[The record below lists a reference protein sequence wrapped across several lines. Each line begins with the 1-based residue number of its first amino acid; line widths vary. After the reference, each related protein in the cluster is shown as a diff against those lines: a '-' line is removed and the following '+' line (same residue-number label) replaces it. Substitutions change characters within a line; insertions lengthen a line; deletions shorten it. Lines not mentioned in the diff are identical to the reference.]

1 MFLVKKISVVIVVL
15 ICFLACSQESF
26 IKLQKKAQEQEN
38 DGSKRPSYVDSDY
51 EVFSETI
58 FLQNMVYQ
66 PIEER
71 NAFFQLTKDGDD
83 SFNPETSVIL
93 LNEPSD
99 NNEKNPPLYQ
109 NDPNNNANNEKNPPL
124 YQNDPNNNANNE
136 KNPPLYQND
145 PNNNANN
152 EKSPFLYKPKRKAKN
167 PKLIEYSQQDFY
179 PLKNGDIMMS
189 KEGDQWLI
197 EIKSKAL
204 KRFLKDQNDKD
215 RQIQT
220 FTFNDTKTQIAQF
233 KGKISSYVYTTND
246 SDLSL
251 RPFYESFLLEKKSD
265 DLYMVDKA
273 LDAIEVSK
281 CQMVLKKHSTDKLDS
296 QHKAISIDLDFKK
309 ERFKSDTELFLEC
322 QS

>member
-1 MFLVKKISVVIVVL
+1 MFLVKKISVVVVVL
-15 ICFLACSQESF
+15 ICFLACSQERF

-66 PIEER
+66 PMEER
-71 NAFFQLTKDGDD
+71 DSFAQLTKDEND

-99 NNEKNPPLYQ
+99 NDTKNPPLYQ
-109 NDPNNNANNEKNPPL
+109 NESNTNTANNDTKN
-124 YQNDPNNNANNE
+124 
-136 KNPPLYQND
+136 
-145 PNNNANN
+145 
-152 EKSPFLYKPKRKAKN
+152 PFLYKPKRKTKD
-167 PKLIEYSQQDFY
+167 PKLIEYSQQNFY
-179 PLKNGDIMMS
+179 PLKDGDIMIS

-265 DLYMVDKA
+265 DLYTIGAIGDKA
-273 LDAIEVSK
+273 LDAIEISK

>member
-1 MFLVKKISVVIVVL
+1 MFLVKKIGVVIMILV
-15 ICFLACSQESF
+15 CFLACSQESF
-26 IKLQKKAQEQEN
+26 IKMQKKAQEQEN

-71 NAFFQLTKDGDD
+71 NAFFQLTNDEDNDPK
-83 SFNPETSVIL
+83 ETPLIL

-99 NNEKNPPLYQ
+99 NNEKNPPLY
-109 NDPNNNANNEKNPPL
+109 PNESDNNTNNANNDTKN
-124 YQNDPNNNANNE
+124 
-136 KNPPLYQND
+136 
-145 PNNNANN
+145 
-152 EKSPFLYKPKRKAKN
+152 PFLYKPKRKAKN
-167 PKLIEYSQQDFY
+167 PKLIEYSQQNFY
-179 PLKNGDIMMS
+179 PLKDGDIVMS

-197 EIKSKAL
+197 EIQSKAL

-233 KGKISSYVYTTND
+233 KGKISSYVYTTNN

-265 DLYMVDKA
+265 NVYTIVDKA
-273 LDAIEVSK
+273 LDAIEISK

>member
-1 MFLVKKISVVIVVL
+1 MFLVKKIGVVVVVL
-15 ICFLACSQESF
+15 IGFLACSQERF
-26 IKLQKKAQEQEN
+26 IQLQKKAQEQEN

-58 FLQNMVYQ
+58 FLQNMVHQ
-66 PIEER
+66 PIKER
-71 NAFFQLTKDGDD
+71 DAFVQPTKDGDD

-93 LNEPSD
+93 LDEPSD
-99 NNEKNPPLYQ
+99 NDTKNPPLNQ
-109 NDPNNNANNEKNPPL
+109 NESNNNTANNDIKN
-124 YQNDPNNNANNE
+124 
-136 KNPPLYQND
+136 
-145 PNNNANN
+145 
-152 EKSPFLYKPKRKAKN
+152 PFLYKPKRKTKD
-167 PKLIEYSQQDFY
+167 PKLIEYSQQNFY
-179 PLKNGDIMMS
+179 PLKNGDIVMS

-233 KGKISSYVYTTND
+233 KGKISSYVYTTNN
-246 SDLSL
+246 SNLSL

-265 DLYMVDKA
+265 DFYTIGAIGDKA
-273 LDAIEVSK
+273 LDAIEIQK

>member
-1 MFLVKKISVVIVVL
+1 MFLVKKISVVIMIL
-15 ICFLACSQESF
+15 ICFLACSQERF
-26 IKLQKKAQEQEN
+26 IQLQKKAQEQEN

-58 FLQNMVYQ
+58 FLQNMVHQ
-66 PIEER
+66 PIKER
-71 NAFFQLTKDGDD
+71 DAFAQLTKDEDN

-99 NNEKNPPLYQ
+99 DDTKNPPLYQ
-109 NDPNNNANNEKNPPL
+109 NESNTNTANNDVKN
-124 YQNDPNNNANNE
+124 
-136 KNPPLYQND
+136 
-145 PNNNANN
+145 
-152 EKSPFLYKPKRKAKN
+152 PFLYKPKRKTKD
-167 PKLIEYSQQDFY
+167 PKLIEYSQQNFY
-179 PLKNGDIMMS
+179 PLKDGDIMMS

-197 EIKSKAL
+197 EIQSKAL

-233 KGKISSYVYTTND
+233 KGKISSYVYTTNN

-265 DLYMVDKA
+265 DFYTIGAIGDKA
-273 LDAIEVSK
+273 LDAIEISK

>member
-1 MFLVKKISVVIVVL
+1 MFLVKKIGVVIMILV
-15 ICFLACSQESF
+15 CFLACSQESF
-26 IKLQKKAQEQEN
+26 IKMQKKAQEQEN

-71 NAFFQLTKDGDD
+71 NAFFQLTKDEDN
-83 SFNPETSVIL
+83 SFNHENSVIL

-99 NNEKNPPLYQ
+99 NNEKNPPSYP
-109 NDPNNNANNEKNPPL
+109 NDPNNN
-124 YQNDPNNNANNE
+124 DNNANNSQ
-136 KNPPLYQND
+136 KN
-145 PNNNANN
+145 
-152 EKSPFLYKPKRKAKN
+152 PFLYKPKRKTKN

-179 PLKNGDIMMS
+179 PLKNGDIIMS

-197 EIKSKAL
+197 EIQSKAL

-265 DLYMVDKA
+265 NVYTIENKA
-273 LDAIEVSK
+273 LDTMEISK

-309 ERFKSDTELFLEC
+309 EHFKSDTELFLEC

>member
-1 MFLVKKISVVIVVL
+1 MFLVKKIGVVVVVL

-26 IKLQKKAQEQEN
+26 IKMQKKAQEQEN

-66 PIEER
+66 PTEER
-71 NAFFQLTKDGDD
+71 DSFAQLTKDEDN

-99 NNEKNPPLYQ
+99 NDTKNPPLYQ
-109 NDPNNNANNEKNPPL
+109 NEFHNNNTANNDTKN
-124 YQNDPNNNANNE
+124 
-136 KNPPLYQND
+136 
-145 PNNNANN
+145 
-152 EKSPFLYKPKRKAKN
+152 PFLYKPKRKAKN
-167 PKLIEYSQQDFY
+167 PKLIEYSQQNFY
-179 PLKNGDIMMS
+179 PLKDGDIIMS

-265 DLYMVDKA
+265 DLYTIGDKA
-273 LDAIEVSK
+273 LDAIEISK

>member
-1 MFLVKKISVVIVVL
+1 MFLVKKIGVVVVVL
-15 ICFLACSQESF
+15 ICFLACSQERF

-71 NAFFQLTKDGDD
+71 DSFAQLTKDGDD

-93 LNEPSD
+93 LNEPND
-99 NNEKNPPLYQ
+99 NDAKNPPLYQ
-109 NDPNNNANNEKNPPL
+109 NESNNNTANNDTKN
-124 YQNDPNNNANNE
+124 
-136 KNPPLYQND
+136 
-145 PNNNANN
+145 
-152 EKSPFLYKPKRKAKN
+152 PFLYKPKRKTKD
-167 PKLIEYSQQDFY
+167 PKLIEYSQQNFY
-179 PLKNGDIMMS
+179 PLKDGDIMMS

-233 KGKISSYVYTTND
+233 KGKISSYVYTTNN

-265 DLYMVDKA
+265 NLYTIGDKA
-273 LDAIEVSK
+273 LDAIEISK

>member
-1 MFLVKKISVVIVVL
+1 MFLVKKISVVIMIL
-15 ICFLACSQESF
+15 ICFLACSQERF

-71 NAFFQLTKDGDD
+71 NAFFQLTKDEDD

-99 NNEKNPPLYQ
+99 NDTKNPPLNQ
-109 NDPNNNANNEKNPPL
+109 NESNTNTANNDTKN
-124 YQNDPNNNANNE
+124 
-136 KNPPLYQND
+136 
-145 PNNNANN
+145 
-152 EKSPFLYKPKRKAKN
+152 PFLYKPKRKAKN
-167 PKLIEYSQQDFY
+167 PKLIEYSQQNFY
-179 PLKNGDIMMS
+179 PLKNGDIIMS
-189 KEGDQWLI
+189 KEGDQWLV

-265 DLYMVDKA
+265 DFYTIGAIGDKT
-273 LDAIEVSK
+273 LDTIEISK
-281 CQMVLKKHSTDKLDS
+281 CQMVLKKHSIDKLDS

>member
-1 MFLVKKISVVIVVL
+1 MFLVKKIGVVVVVL
-15 ICFLACSQESF
+15 IGFLACSQERF
-26 IKLQKKAQEQEN
+26 IQLQKKAQEQEN

-58 FLQNMVYQ
+58 FLQSMVHQ
-66 PIEER
+66 PIKER
-71 NAFFQLTKDGDD
+71 DAFAQPTKDGDD

-93 LNEPSD
+93 LDEPSD
-99 NNEKNPPLYQ
+99 NDTKNPPLNQ
-109 NDPNNNANNEKNPPL
+109 NESSNNTASNDTKN
-124 YQNDPNNNANNE
+124 
-136 KNPPLYQND
+136 
-145 PNNNANN
+145 
-152 EKSPFLYKPKRKAKN
+152 PFLYKPKRKTKD
-167 PKLIEYSQQDFY
+167 PKLIEYSQQNFY
-179 PLKNGDIMMS
+179 PLKDGDIVMS

-204 KRFLKDQNDKD
+204 KRFLKDQNNKD

-233 KGKISSYVYTTND
+233 KGKISSYVYTTNN
-246 SDLSL
+246 SNLSL

-265 DLYMVDKA
+265 DFYTIGAIGDKA
-273 LDAIEVSK
+273 LDAIEIHK

>member
-1 MFLVKKISVVIVVL
+1 MFLVKKIGVVVVVL
-15 ICFLACSQESF
+15 IGFLACSQERF
-26 IKLQKKAQEQEN
+26 IQLQKKAQEQEN

-58 FLQNMVYQ
+58 FLQNMVHQ
-66 PIEER
+66 PTEER
-71 NAFFQLTKDGDD
+71 DAFAQLAKDEGD

-99 NNEKNPPLYQ
+99 NDTKNPPLNQ
-109 NDPNNNANNEKNPPL
+109 NEPNTNTINNDAKN
-124 YQNDPNNNANNE
+124 
-136 KNPPLYQND
+136 
-145 PNNNANN
+145 
-152 EKSPFLYKPKRKAKN
+152 PFLYKPKRKTKD
-167 PKLIEYSQQDFY
+167 PKLIEYSQQNFY
-179 PLKNGDIMMS
+179 SLKDGDIMMS

-197 EIKSKAL
+197 EIQSKAL

-233 KGKISSYVYTTND
+233 KGKISSYVYTTNN

-265 DLYMVDKA
+265 NVYTIENKA
-273 LDAIEVSK
+273 LDTMEISK

>member
-1 MFLVKKISVVIVVL
+1 MFLVKKIGVVVVVL
-15 ICFLACSQESF
+15 IGFLACSQERF
-26 IKLQKKAQEQEN
+26 IQLQKKAQEQEN

-58 FLQNMVYQ
+58 FLQNMVHHPIKERDAFAQ
-66 PIEER
+66 P
-71 NAFFQLTKDGDD
+71 TKDEDD
-83 SFNPETSVIL
+83 SFNSETSVIL
-93 LNEPSD
+93 LDEPSD
-99 NNEKNPPLYQ
+99 NDTKNPPLNQ
-109 NDPNNNANNEKNPPL
+109 NESNNNTANNDTKN
-124 YQNDPNNNANNE
+124 
-136 KNPPLYQND
+136 
-145 PNNNANN
+145 
-152 EKSPFLYKPKRKAKN
+152 PFLYKPKRKTKD
-167 PKLIEYSQQDFY
+167 PKLIEYSQQNFY
-179 PLKNGDIMMS
+179 PLKDGDIMMS

-233 KGKISSYVYTTND
+233 KGKISSYVYTTNN
-246 SDLSL
+246 SNLSL

-265 DLYMVDKA
+265 DLYMIGAIGDKA
-273 LDAIEVSK
+273 LDAIEIQK

>member
-1 MFLVKKISVVIVVL
+1 MFLVKKIGVVVVVL
-15 ICFLACSQESF
+15 IGFLACSQERF
-26 IKLQKKAQEQEN
+26 IQLQKKAQEQEN

-66 PIEER
+66 PIKER
-71 NAFFQLTKDGDD
+71 DAFAQLTKDEDD

-99 NNEKNPPLYQ
+99 NDTKNPPLNQ
-109 NDPNNNANNEKNPPL
+109 NESNNNTANNDTKN
-124 YQNDPNNNANNE
+124 
-136 KNPPLYQND
+136 
-145 PNNNANN
+145 
-152 EKSPFLYKPKRKAKN
+152 PFLYKPKRKTKD
-167 PKLIEYSQQDFY
+167 PKLIEYSQQNFY
-179 PLKNGDIMMS
+179 PLKDGDIMMI

-233 KGKISSYVYTTND
+233 KGKISSYVYTTNN
-246 SDLSL
+246 SNLSL

-265 DLYMVDKA
+265 DLYTIGGKA
-273 LDAIEVSK
+273 LDAIEIQK

>member
-1 MFLVKKISVVIVVL
+1 MFLVKKIGVVIMIL

-26 IKLQKKAQEQEN
+26 IKMQKKAQEQEN

-58 FLQNMVYQ
+58 FLQNMVHQ

-71 NAFFQLTKDGDD
+71 SAFAQLTQDKDD
-83 SFNPETSVIL
+83 SFNPETPVIL
-93 LNEPSD
+93 LNEPSG
-99 NNEKNPPLYQ
+99 NNTKNPPLNP
-109 NDPNNNANNEKNPPL
+109 NDPDNNTAHNDTKN
-124 YQNDPNNNANNE
+124 
-136 KNPPLYQND
+136 
-145 PNNNANN
+145 
-152 EKSPFLYKPKRKAKN
+152 PFLYKPKRKTKD
-167 PKLIEYSQQDFY
+167 PKLIEYSQQNFY
-179 PLKNGDIMMS
+179 PLKDGDIIMS

-265 DLYMVDKA
+265 NVYTIENKA
-273 LDAIEVSK
+273 LDTMEISK

>member
-1 MFLVKKISVVIVVL
+1 MFLVKKISVVIMIL
-15 ICFLACSQESF
+15 ICFLACSQERF

-38 DGSKRPSYVDSDY
+38 DGSKRPSYVDLDY

-71 NAFFQLTKDGDD
+71 NALAQLTKDEDN

-99 NNEKNPPLYQ
+99 NNEKNPPLY
-109 NDPNNNANNEKNPPL
+109 P
-124 YQNDPNNNANNE
+124 
-136 KNPPLYQND
+136 ND

-179 PLKNGDIMMS
+179 PLKDGDIMMS
-189 KEGDQWLI
+189 KEGDQWLV

-265 DLYMVDKA
+265 NVYTIGDKA
-273 LDAIEVSK
+273 LDTIEISK

>member
-1 MFLVKKISVVIVVL
+1 MFLVKKIGVVIVVL
-15 ICFLACSQESF
+15 IGFLACSQERF
-26 IKLQKKAQEQEN
+26 IQLQKKAQEQEN
-38 DGSKRPSYVDSDY
+38 DGSQRPSYVDSDY

-58 FLQNMVYQ
+58 FLQNMVHQ
-66 PIEER
+66 PIKER
-71 NAFFQLTKDGDD
+71 DAFAQLTKDGDD

-93 LNEPSD
+93 LDEPSD
-99 NNEKNPPLYQ
+99 NDTKSPPLNQ
-109 NDPNNNANNEKNPPL
+109 NESNNNTANNDTKN
-124 YQNDPNNNANNE
+124 
-136 KNPPLYQND
+136 
-145 PNNNANN
+145 
-152 EKSPFLYKPKRKAKN
+152 PFLYKPKRKTKD
-167 PKLIEYSQQDFY
+167 PKLIEYSQQNFY
-179 PLKNGDIMMS
+179 PLKDGDIMMS

-233 KGKISSYVYTTND
+233 KGKISSYVYTTNN

-251 RPFYESFLLEKKSD
+251 RPFYESFPLEKKSD
-265 DLYMVDKA
+265 DLYTMIGDKA
-273 LDAIEVSK
+273 LDAIEIQK

>member
-1 MFLVKKISVVIVVL
+1 MVL
-15 ICFLACSQESF
+15 IGFLACSQERF
-26 IKLQKKAQEQEN
+26 IQLQKKAQEQEN

-58 FLQNMVYQ
+58 FLQNMVHQ
-66 PIEER
+66 PIKER
-71 NAFFQLTKDGDD
+71 DAFIQPTKDGDD
-83 SFNPETSVIL
+83 SFNSETSVIL
-93 LNEPSD
+93 LDEPSD
-99 NNEKNPPLYQ
+99 NDTKNLPLNQNES
-109 NDPNNNANNEKNPPL
+109 NNNTANNDVKN
-124 YQNDPNNNANNE
+124 
-136 KNPPLYQND
+136 
-145 PNNNANN
+145 
-152 EKSPFLYKPKRKAKN
+152 PFLYKPKRKTKD
-167 PKLIEYSQQDFY
+167 PKLIEYSQQNFY
-179 PLKNGDIMMS
+179 PLKDGDIVMS

-233 KGKISSYVYTTND
+233 KGKISSYVYTTNN
-246 SDLSL
+246 SNLSL

-265 DLYMVDKA
+265 DLYMIGAIGDKA
-273 LDAIEVSK
+273 LDAIEIQK

>member
-1 MFLVKKISVVIVVL
+1 MFLVKKMVIAIVVL
-15 ICFLACSQESF
+15 CFLACSQEGF

-58 FLQNMVYQ
+58 FLKNMVYHHAH
-66 PIEER
+66 PTNET
-71 NAFFQLTKDGDD
+71 NAFAQLINDEDNDPK
-83 SFNPETSVIL
+83 ETPLIL
-93 LNEPSD
+93 LNEPND
-99 NNEKNPPLYQ
+99 NEKNPPLYQ
-109 NDPNNNANNEKNPPL
+109 NDPNNNANNEKNP
-124 YQNDPNNNANNE
+124 
-136 KNPPLYQND
+136 
-145 PNNNANN
+145 
-152 EKSPFLYKPKRKAKN
+152 FLYKPKKETKN
-167 PKLIEYSQQDFY
+167 PRLIEYSQQNFY
-179 PLKNGDIMMS
+179 PLKNGDIALNRD
-189 KEGDQWLI
+189 GDQFLI

-220 FTFNDTKTQIAQF
+220 FAFNDTKTQIAQF
-233 KGKISSYVYTTND
+233 KGKISSYVYTTNN

-265 DLYMVDKA
+265 DLYMTDKA

-322 QS
+322 LKES

>member
-1 MFLVKKISVVIVVL
+1 MVL
-15 ICFLACSQESF
+15 IGFLACSQERF
-26 IKLQKKAQEQEN
+26 IQLQKKAQEQEN
-38 DGSKRPSYVDSDY
+38 DGSQRPSYVDSDY

-58 FLQNMVYQ
+58 FLQNMVHQ

-71 NAFFQLTKDGDD
+71 NAFAQLTKDGDD

-99 NNEKNPPLYQ
+99 NDAKNPPLNQ
-109 NDPNNNANNEKNPPL
+109 NESNTNTANNDTKN
-124 YQNDPNNNANNE
+124 
-136 KNPPLYQND
+136 
-145 PNNNANN
+145 
-152 EKSPFLYKPKRKAKN
+152 PFLYKPKRKTKN

-265 DLYMVDKA
+265 DLYTIGDKA
-273 LDAIEVSK
+273 LDTIEVSK

-322 QS
+322 LKES

>member
-1 MFLVKKISVVIVVL
+1 MFLVKKISVVIMIL
-15 ICFLACSQESF
+15 ICFLACSQERF
-26 IKLQKKAQEQEN
+26 IQLQKKAQEQEN

-71 NAFFQLTKDGDD
+71 NAFFQLTKDEDD

-109 NDPNNNANNEKNPPL
+109 NDPNNNANNEK
-124 YQNDPNNNANNE
+124 
-136 KNPPLYQND
+136 
-145 PNNNANN
+145 
-152 EKSPFLYKPKRKAKN
+152 SPFLYKPKRKTKN
-167 PKLIEYSQQDFY
+167 PKLIEYSQQNFY
-179 PLKNGDIMMS
+179 PLKNGDIIMS
-189 KEGDQWLI
+189 KEGDQWLV
-197 EIKSKAL
+197 EIQSKAL

-265 DLYMVDKA
+265 DLYTIGDKA
-273 LDAIEVSK
+273 LDAIEISK

-322 QS
+322 LKES

>member
-1 MFLVKKISVVIVVL
+1 MFLVKKIGVVIMILV
-15 ICFLACSQESF
+15 CFLACSQESF

-38 DGSKRPSYVDSDY
+38 DGSQRPSYVDSDY

-71 NAFFQLTKDGDD
+71 NAFFQLTKDEDN

-99 NNEKNPPLYQ
+99 NDTKNPPLYQ
-109 NDPNNNANNEKNPPL
+109 NESNNNTANNDTKN
-124 YQNDPNNNANNE
+124 
-136 KNPPLYQND
+136 
-145 PNNNANN
+145 
-152 EKSPFLYKPKRKAKN
+152 PFLYKPKRKAKD
-167 PKLIEYSQQDFY
+167 PKLIEYSQQNFY
-179 PLKNGDIMMS
+179 PLKDGDIMMS

-197 EIKSKAL
+197 EIQSKAL

-265 DLYMVDKA
+265 DFYTIGAIGDKA
-273 LDAIEVSK
+273 LDAIEISK

>member
-1 MFLVKKISVVIVVL
+1 MFLVKKIGVVVVVL
-15 ICFLACSQESF
+15 IGFLACSQERF
-26 IKLQKKAQEQEN
+26 IQLQKKAQEQEN

-58 FLQNMVYQ
+58 FLQNMVHQ
-66 PIEER
+66 PIKER
-71 NAFFQLTKDGDD
+71 DAFAQLTKDGDD

-93 LNEPSD
+93 LDEPSD
-99 NNEKNPPLYQ
+99 NDTKNPPLNQ
-109 NDPNNNANNEKNPPL
+109 NESNNNTANNDTKN
-124 YQNDPNNNANNE
+124 
-136 KNPPLYQND
+136 
-145 PNNNANN
+145 
-152 EKSPFLYKPKRKAKN
+152 PFLYKPKRKTKD
-167 PKLIEYSQQDFY
+167 PKLIEYSQQNFY
-179 PLKNGDIMMS
+179 PLKDGDIVMS

-197 EIKSKAL
+197 KIKSKAL

-233 KGKISSYVYTTND
+233 KGKISSYVYTTNN
-246 SDLSL
+246 SNLSL

-265 DLYMVDKA
+265 DFYTIGAIGDKA
-273 LDAIEVSK
+273 LDAIEIQK

>member
-1 MFLVKKISVVIVVL
+1 MIL

-26 IKLQKKAQEQEN
+26 IKMQKKAQEQEN

-66 PIEER
+66 PTEER
-71 NAFFQLTKDGDD
+71 DSFAQLTKDEND

-99 NNEKNPPLYQ
+99 NNEKNPPLNQ
-109 NDPNNNANNEKNPPL
+109 NESNTNTANNDTKN
-124 YQNDPNNNANNE
+124 
-136 KNPPLYQND
+136 
-145 PNNNANN
+145 
-152 EKSPFLYKPKRKAKN
+152 PFLYKPKRKAKN

-179 PLKNGDIMMS
+179 PLKNGDIIMS

-197 EIKSKAL
+197 EIQSKAL

-233 KGKISSYVYTTND
+233 KGKISSYVYTTTN
-246 SDLSL
+246 SGLSL

-265 DLYMVDKA
+265 NVYTIENKA
-273 LDAIEVSK
+273 LDTMEISK

-309 ERFKSDTELFLEC
+309 EHFKSDTELFLEC

>member
-1 MFLVKKISVVIVVL
+1 MFLVKKIGVVVVVL
-15 ICFLACSQESF
+15 IGFLACSQERF
-26 IKLQKKAQEQEN
+26 IQLQKKAQEQEN

-58 FLQNMVYQ
+58 FLQNMVHQ
-66 PIEER
+66 PIKER
-71 NAFFQLTKDGDD
+71 DAFAQLTKDEDD

-99 NNEKNPPLYQ
+99 NDTKNPPL
-109 NDPNNNANNEKNPPL
+109 N
-124 YQNDPNNNANNE
+124 
-136 KNPPLYQND
+136 QND

-152 EKSPFLYKPKRKAKN
+152 EKSPFLYKPKRKTKD
-167 PKLIEYSQQDFY
+167 PKLIEYSQQNFY
-179 PLKNGDIMMS
+179 PLKDGDIIMS

-197 EIKSKAL
+197 KIKSKAL

-233 KGKISSYVYTTND
+233 KGKISSYVYTTSN

-265 DLYMVDKA
+265 DLYTIGDKA
-273 LDAIEVSK
+273 LDTIEIQK

-296 QHKAISIDLDFKK
+296 QHKVISIDLDFKK
-309 ERFKSDTELFLEC
+309 ERFKSDTGLFLEC

>member
-1 MFLVKKISVVIVVL
+1 MIL
-15 ICFLACSQESF
+15 ICFLACSQERF

-38 DGSKRPSYVDSDY
+38 DGSQRPSYVDSDY

-66 PIEER
+66 PTEER
-71 NAFFQLTKDGDD
+71 DTFAQLTKDEND

-99 NNEKNPPLYQ
+99 NDTKNPPLYQ
-109 NDPNNNANNEKNPPL
+109 NESHNNTANN
-124 YQNDPNNNANNE
+124 DT
-136 KNPPLYQND
+136 
-145 PNNNANN
+145 
-152 EKSPFLYKPKRKAKN
+152 KSPFLYKPKRKAKN
-167 PKLIEYSQQDFY
+167 PKLIEYSQQNFY
-179 PLKNGDIMMS
+179 PLKDGDIVMS

-265 DLYMVDKA
+265 DFYTIGAIGDKA
-273 LDAIEVSK
+273 LDAIEISK

>member
-1 MFLVKKISVVIVVL
+1 MFLVKKIGVVVVVL
-15 ICFLACSQESF
+15 IGFLACSQERF
-26 IKLQKKAQEQEN
+26 IQLQKKAQEQEN

-58 FLQNMVYQ
+58 FLQNMVHQ
-66 PIEER
+66 PIKER
-71 NAFFQLTKDGDD
+71 DAFIQLTKDEDD

-93 LNEPSD
+93 LDEPSD
-99 NNEKNPPLYQ
+99 NDTKNPPLNQ
-109 NDPNNNANNEKNPPL
+109 NESNNNTANNDTKN
-124 YQNDPNNNANNE
+124 
-136 KNPPLYQND
+136 
-145 PNNNANN
+145 
-152 EKSPFLYKPKRKAKN
+152 PFLYKPKRKTKD
-167 PKLIEYSQQDFY
+167 PKLIEYSQQNFY
-179 PLKNGDIMMS
+179 PLKDGDIVMS

-233 KGKISSYVYTTND
+233 KGKISSYVYTTNN
-246 SDLSL
+246 SNLSL

-265 DLYMVDKA
+265 DFYTMIGDKA
-273 LDAIEVSK
+273 LDAIEIHK

>member
-1 MFLVKKISVVIVVL
+1 MVL
-15 ICFLACSQESF
+15 IGFLACSQERF
-26 IKLQKKAQEQEN
+26 IQLQKKAQEQEN

-58 FLQNMVYQ
+58 FLQNMVHQ
-66 PIEER
+66 PIKER
-71 NAFFQLTKDGDD
+71 DAFAQLTKDGDD

-93 LNEPSD
+93 LDEPSD
-99 NNEKNPPLYQ
+99 NDTKNPPLNQ
-109 NDPNNNANNEKNPPL
+109 NESNNNTASNDVKN
-124 YQNDPNNNANNE
+124 
-136 KNPPLYQND
+136 
-145 PNNNANN
+145 
-152 EKSPFLYKPKRKAKN
+152 PFLYKPKRKTKD
-167 PKLIEYSQQDFY
+167 PKLIEYSQQNFY
-179 PLKNGDIMMS
+179 PLKDGDIMMS

-233 KGKISSYVYTTND
+233 KGKISSYVYTTNN

-265 DLYMVDKA
+265 DFYTIGAIGDKA
-273 LDAIEVSK
+273 LDAIEISK

-309 ERFKSDTELFLEC
+309 EHFKSDTELFLEC
-322 QS
+322 LKES

>member
-1 MFLVKKISVVIVVL
+1 MFLVKKIGVVIVVL
-15 ICFLACSQESF
+15 MCFLACSQERF
-26 IKLQKKAQEQEN
+26 IQLQKKAQEQEN

-66 PIEER
+66 PTEER
-71 NAFFQLTKDGDD
+71 DSFAQLTKNEDN

-99 NNEKNPPLYQ
+99 NNEKNPPLYP
-109 NDPNNNANNEKNPPL
+109 NDPHNNTNNANNDIKN
-124 YQNDPNNNANNE
+124 
-136 KNPPLYQND
+136 
-145 PNNNANN
+145 
-152 EKSPFLYKPKRKAKN
+152 PFLYKPKRKTKN

-179 PLKNGDIMMS
+179 PLKNGDIIMS
-189 KEGDQWLI
+189 KEGDQWLV

-273 LDAIEVSK
+273 LDAIEISK

>member
-1 MFLVKKISVVIVVL
+1 MFLVKKIGVVIMIL
-15 ICFLACSQESF
+15 IGFLACSQERF

-99 NNEKNPPLYQ
+99 NNKKNPPLYQ
-109 NDPNNNANNEKNPPL
+109 NDPHNNTANNDTKN
-124 YQNDPNNNANNE
+124 
-136 KNPPLYQND
+136 
-145 PNNNANN
+145 
-152 EKSPFLYKPKRKAKN
+152 PFLYKPKRKTKN
-167 PKLIEYSQQDFY
+167 PKLIEYSQQNFY
-179 PLKNGDIMMS
+179 PLKNGDIIMS
-189 KEGDQWLI
+189 KEGDQWLV

-265 DLYMVDKA
+265 DFYTIGAIGDKA
-273 LDAIEVSK
+273 LDAIEISK

>member
-1 MFLVKKISVVIVVL
+1 MFLVKKIGVVIAVL
-15 ICFLACSQESF
+15 MCFLACSQERF
-26 IKLQKKAQEQEN
+26 IQLQKKAQEQEN

-58 FLQNMVYQ
+58 FLKNMVYQ

-71 NAFFQLTKDGDD
+71 DSFAQLTKDEDN
-83 SFNPETSVIL
+83 SFNHETSVIL

-99 NNEKNPPLYQ
+99 NDTKNPPLYQ
-109 NDPNNNANNEKNPPL
+109 SESNTNTANNDTKN
-124 YQNDPNNNANNE
+124 
-136 KNPPLYQND
+136 
-145 PNNNANN
+145 
-152 EKSPFLYKPKRKAKN
+152 PFLYKPKRKTKN
-167 PKLIEYSQQDFY
+167 PKLIEYSQQNFY

-189 KEGDQWLI
+189 KEGDQWLV

-204 KRFLKDQNDKD
+204 KRFLKDRNDKD

-233 KGKISSYVYTTND
+233 KGKISSYVYTTNN

-251 RPFYESFLLEKKSD
+251 RPFYESFPLEKKSGD
-265 DLYMVDKA
+265 FYTIGAIGDKA
-273 LDAIEVSK
+273 LDTIEVSK

-322 QS
+322 QN

>member
-1 MFLVKKISVVIVVL
+1 MFLVKKISVVIMVL
-15 ICFLACSQESF
+15 ICFLACSQERF

-71 NAFFQLTKDGDD
+71 NAFFQLTKDEDD

-99 NNEKNPPLYQ
+99 NN
-109 NDPNNNANNEKNPPL
+109 NEKNPPL
-124 YQNDPNNNANNE
+124 YQNDPNNS
-136 KNPPLYQND
+136 
-145 PNNNANN
+145 ANN
-152 EKSPFLYKPKRKAKN
+152 EKSPFLYKPKRKTKN
-167 PKLIEYSQQDFY
+167 PKLIEYSQQNFY

-189 KEGDQWLI
+189 KEGDQWLV

-265 DLYMVDKA
+265 DLYTIGDKA
-273 LDAIEVSK
+273 LDAIEISK

-322 QS
+322 LKES

>member
-1 MFLVKKISVVIVVL
+1 MFLVKKIGVVIVVL
-15 ICFLACSQESF
+15 MCFLACSQERF
-26 IKLQKKAQEQEN
+26 IQLQKKAQEQEN

-66 PIEER
+66 PAEER
-71 NAFFQLTKDGDD
+71 NAFAQLTKDEDD

-93 LNEPSD
+93 LNEPSG
-99 NNEKNPPLYQ
+99 NETKNPPLYQ
-109 NDPNNNANNEKNPPL
+109 NESNTNTANNDTKN
-124 YQNDPNNNANNE
+124 
-136 KNPPLYQND
+136 
-145 PNNNANN
+145 
-152 EKSPFLYKPKRKAKN
+152 PFLYKPKRKTKN
-167 PKLIEYSQQDFY
+167 PKLIEYSQQNFY
-179 PLKNGDIMMS
+179 PLKNGDIMIS

-265 DLYMVDKA
+265 NVYTIGDKA
-273 LDAIEVSK
+273 LDTIEISK

>member
-1 MFLVKKISVVIVVL
+1 MIL
-15 ICFLACSQESF
+15 ICFLACSQERF

-71 NAFFQLTKDGDD
+71 NAFFQLTKDEDD

-99 NNEKNPPLYQ
+99 NDTKNPPLYQ
-109 NDPNNNANNEKNPPL
+109 NESNTNTANNDTKN
-124 YQNDPNNNANNE
+124 
-136 KNPPLYQND
+136 
-145 PNNNANN
+145 
-152 EKSPFLYKPKRKAKN
+152 PFLYKPKRKTKN
-167 PKLIEYSQQDFY
+167 PKLIEYSQQNFY
-179 PLKNGDIMMS
+179 PLKDGDIVMS
-189 KEGDQWLI
+189 KEGDQWLV

-233 KGKISSYVYTTND
+233 KGKISSYVYTTNN

-251 RPFYESFLLEKKSD
+251 RPFYKSFLLEKKSD
-265 DLYMVDKA
+265 NVYMIVDKA

>member
-1 MFLVKKISVVIVVL
+1 MFLVKKIGVVVVVL
-15 ICFLACSQESF
+15 IGFLACSQERF
-26 IKLQKKAQEQEN
+26 IQLQKKAQEQEN

-58 FLQNMVYQ
+58 FLQNMVHQ
-66 PIEER
+66 PIEKR
-71 NAFFQLTKDGDD
+71 DAFAQLTKDGDD

-93 LNEPSD
+93 LDEPSD
-99 NNEKNPPLYQ
+99 NDTKSPPLNQ
-109 NDPNNNANNEKNPPL
+109 NESNNNTASNDTKN
-124 YQNDPNNNANNE
+124 
-136 KNPPLYQND
+136 
-145 PNNNANN
+145 
-152 EKSPFLYKPKRKAKN
+152 PFLYKPKRKTKD
-167 PKLIEYSQQDFY
+167 PKLIEYSQQNFY
-179 PLKNGDIMMS
+179 PLKDGDIVMS

-233 KGKISSYVYTTND
+233 KGKISSYVYTTNN
-246 SDLSL
+246 SNLSL

-265 DLYMVDKA
+265 DFYTIENKA
-273 LDAIEVSK
+273 LDAIEIQK

>member
-1 MFLVKKISVVIVVL
+1 MIL
-15 ICFLACSQESF
+15 ICFLACSQERF

-66 PIEER
+66 PTEER
-71 NAFFQLTKDGDD
+71 DSFAQLTKDEND

-99 NNEKNPPLYQ
+99 NNEKNPPLNQ
-109 NDPNNNANNEKNPPL
+109 NESNTNTANNDIKN
-124 YQNDPNNNANNE
+124 
-136 KNPPLYQND
+136 
-145 PNNNANN
+145 
-152 EKSPFLYKPKRKAKN
+152 PFLYKPKRKTKN
-167 PKLIEYSQQDFY
+167 PKLIEYSQQNFY

-189 KEGDQWLI
+189 KEGDQWLV

-265 DLYMVDKA
+265 DFYTIGAIGDKA
-273 LDAIEVSK
+273 LDAIEISK

>member
-1 MFLVKKISVVIVVL
+1 MFLVKKISVVIMIL
-15 ICFLACSQESF
+15 ICFLACSQERF

-66 PIEER
+66 PTNER
-71 NAFFQLTKDGDD
+71 NAFFQLTNDEDNDPK
-83 SFNPETSVIL
+83 ETSVIL

-109 NDPNNNANNEKNPPL
+109 NDPHNNTANDDTKN
-124 YQNDPNNNANNE
+124 
-136 KNPPLYQND
+136 
-145 PNNNANN
+145 
-152 EKSPFLYKPKRKAKN
+152 PFLYKPKRKTKN

-179 PLKNGDIMMS
+179 PLKNGDIVMS
-189 KEGDQWLI
+189 KEGDQWLV

-233 KGKISSYVYTTND
+233 KGKISSYVYTTNN

-265 DLYMVDKA
+265 DLYTIGDKA

>member
-1 MFLVKKISVVIVVL
+1 MILV
-15 ICFLACSQESF
+15 CFLACSQESF

-66 PIEER
+66 PTNER
-71 NAFFQLTKDGDD
+71 NAFFQLTKDEND

-99 NNEKNPPLYQ
+99 NDTKNPPLYQ
-109 NDPNNNANNEKNPPL
+109 NDPNNNANNEKNP
-124 YQNDPNNNANNE
+124 
-136 KNPPLYQND
+136 
-145 PNNNANN
+145 
-152 EKSPFLYKPKRKAKN
+152 FLYKPKRKTKN
-167 PKLIEYSQQDFY
+167 PKLIEYSQQNFY

-189 KEGDQWLI
+189 REGDQWLI

-233 KGKISSYVYTTND
+233 KGKISSYVYTTNN

-265 DLYMVDKA
+265 DFYTIGAIGDKA
-273 LDAIEVSK
+273 LDAIEISK

>member
-1 MFLVKKISVVIVVL
+1 MILV
-15 ICFLACSQESF
+15 CFLACSQERF
-26 IKLQKKAQEQEN
+26 IQLQKKAQEQEN

-66 PIEER
+66 PTNER
-71 NAFFQLTKDGDD
+71 NALAQLTKDEDN

-99 NNEKNPPLYQ
+99 NNEKNPPLY
-109 NDPNNNANNEKNPPL
+109 P
-124 YQNDPNNNANNE
+124 
-136 KNPPLYQND
+136 ND

-152 EKSPFLYKPKRKAKN
+152 EKSPFLYKPKRKTKN

-179 PLKNGDIMMS
+179 PLKDGDIMMS

-197 EIKSKAL
+197 EIQSKAL
-204 KRFLKDQNDKD
+204 KRFLENKNEKD

-265 DLYMVDKA
+265 DLYTIENKA
-273 LDAIEVSK
+273 LDTMEISK

-322 QS
+322 LKES

>member
-1 MFLVKKISVVIVVL
+1 MFLVKKIGVVIMILV
-15 ICFLACSQESF
+15 CFLACSQESF

-38 DGSKRPSYVDSDY
+38 DGSKRPSYVDSDH

-66 PIEER
+66 PTEER
-71 NAFFQLTKDGDD
+71 NAFFQLTKDEDN

-99 NNEKNPPLYQ
+99 NNEKNPPSYP
-109 NDPNNNANNEKNPPL
+109 NDPNNN
-124 YQNDPNNNANNE
+124 DNNANNSQ
-136 KNPPLYQND
+136 KN
-145 PNNNANN
+145 
-152 EKSPFLYKPKRKAKN
+152 PFLYKPKRKTKN

-179 PLKNGDIMMS
+179 PLKNGDIIMS

-197 EIKSKAL
+197 EIQSKAL

-265 DLYMVDKA
+265 NVYTIENKA
-273 LDAIEVSK
+273 LDTMEISK

-309 ERFKSDTELFLEC
+309 EHFKSDTELFLEC
-322 QS
+322 LKES

>member
-1 MFLVKKISVVIVVL
+1 MFLVKKIGVVVVVL
-15 ICFLACSQESF
+15 IGFLACSQERF
-26 IKLQKKAQEQEN
+26 IQLQKKAQEQEN

-58 FLQNMVYQ
+58 FLQNMVHQ
-66 PIEER
+66 PIKER
-71 NAFFQLTKDGDD
+71 DAFAQLTKDGDD

-93 LNEPSD
+93 LDEPSD
-99 NNEKNPPLYQ
+99 NDTKNPPLNQ
-109 NDPNNNANNEKNPPL
+109 NESNNNA
-124 YQNDPNNNANNE
+124 ANNDT
-136 KNPPLYQND
+136 KN
-145 PNNNANN
+145 
-152 EKSPFLYKPKRKAKN
+152 PFLYKPKRKTKD
-167 PKLIEYSQQDFY
+167 PKLIEYSQQNFY
-179 PLKNGDIMMS
+179 PLKDGDIVMS

-233 KGKISSYVYTTND
+233 KGKISSYVYTTNN
-246 SDLSL
+246 SNLSL

-265 DLYMVDKA
+265 DFYMIGAIGDKA
-273 LDAIEVSK
+273 LDAIEIQK